1 MKPHSKLMQEMY
13 ADSSPH
19 PSPWLWDQCTVVKH
33 SLMISY
39 QTSTAYPCNLTDISK
54 MSGRGNSHG
63 IQHFCRRM
71 KAAVLIYCLCC
82 FFRTCNI
89 FIFINLRE
97 ESHQDSNASVRYC
110 TVTCKEHCTIGL
122 ASYSTQVPQSAFVLD
137 HY

>member
-1 MKPHSKLMQEMY
+1 MYVPCLLADVFMCLLVYVLSLGAKSSLIYIRPSSFQYMKPHSKLMQEMY
-13 ADSSPH
+13 ADSFPH
-19 PSPWLWDQCTVVKH
+19 PSPWVWDQCTVVKH

-89 FIFINLRE
+89 VL
-97 ESHQDSNASVRYC
+97 
-110 TVTCKEHCTIGL
+110 
-122 ASYSTQVPQSAFVLD
+122 YS
-137 HY
+137 